1 MTAPSQHPQNP
12 AEVLIDFQLTLADTN
27 TILQSLAQRPYAEVA
42 SLIHGIQR
50 VAQAKVSASTVPS
63 SIQEQL
69 GNEVQ

>member
-42 SLIHGIQR
+42 NLIHGIQR
-50 VAQAKVSASTVPS
+50 VAQAKVSATTAPS
-63 SIQEQL
+63 ATTEQQP
-69 GNEVQ
+69 NVN